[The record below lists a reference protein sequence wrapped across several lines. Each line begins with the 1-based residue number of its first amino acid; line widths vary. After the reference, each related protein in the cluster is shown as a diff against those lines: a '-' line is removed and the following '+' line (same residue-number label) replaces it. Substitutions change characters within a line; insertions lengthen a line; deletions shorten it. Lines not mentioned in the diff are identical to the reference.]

1 MRKIFIPLIL
11 FTLTLLLVQCARR
24 GSPTGGPEDETPPV
38 FIKSTPLPNS
48 LNFKGKRVII
58 TFDENVV
65 LKDLFTN
72 FIASPPLENEPVV
85 KSVGNEIR
93 VDLNNELQ
101 PNTTYTLYFGNS
113 VVDNN
118 EGNPY
123 ENFAFSFSTGNY
135 IDSNTGIALSF
146 IKRW

>member
-1 MRKIFIPLIL
+1 M
-11 FTLTLLLVQCARR
+11 
-24 GSPTGGPEDETPPV
+24 
-38 FIKSTPLPNS
+38 
-48 LNFKGKRVII
+48 
-58 TFDENVV
+58 V